1 MRVIDILDKFRKG
14 YVYFIRAG
22 YFGPIKIGFTTNF
35 KKRLIHLQTGC
46 PEKIIVLVVLK
57 TNQATEL
64 SYHQR
69 YAKININGEW
79 FHPTW
84 ELLKE
89 INMLIEEEKDMIYY
103 DSENPSWEPMNKKQM
118 ESLLRYKEIG
128 ND

>member
-1 MRVIDILDKFRKG
+1 MRVIDIADKFRKG

-64 SYHQR
+64 SYHQS
-69 YAKININGEW
+69 YAKINIIGEW
-79 FHPTW
+79 FQPTN
-84 ELLKE
+84 ELLEE
-89 INMLIEEEKDMIYY
+89 INLLIKDENDRIYY
-103 DSENPSWEPMNKKQM
+103 DPENPSWEPMNKKQM
-118 ESLLRYKEIG
+118 ESLLRYKEAQ